1 MCGRFALY
9 APRKLIKAQFHL
21 DELFEIEPRYN
32 IAPTEDIVALTQVEG
47 RGLSATMF
55 QWGLIPSWADD
66 RKIASKLINA
76 RSESVAEKPAFRQAF
91 KKRRCIVIM
100 SGFFEWQTIEKTKQ
114 PYFIKPEQ
122 NQLIAV
128 AGLWEDWISEDGES
142 IKSCCLL
149 TRSANE
155 FMKPI
160 HDRMPVMLD
169 ESQQK
174 IWLNIDTKSEDLQSL
189 LDKPSHLKLVNHPVT
204 TQMNYAGFKSPQAIE
219 PINL

>member
-66 RKIASKLINA
+66 RKITSKLINV
-76 RSESVAEKPAFRQAF
+76 RSESVARKPAFRQAF

-100 SGFFEWQTIEKTKQ
+100 SGFFEWQTTEK
-114 PYFIKPEQ
+114 ISG
-122 NQLIAV
+122 LI
-128 AGLWEDWISEDGES
+128 
-142 IKSCCLL
+142 LL
-149 TRSANE
+149 
-155 FMKPI
+155 
-160 HDRMPVMLD
+160 
-169 ESQQK
+169 
-174 IWLNIDTKSEDLQSL
+174 SL
-189 LDKPSHLKLVNHPVT
+189 SR
-204 TQMNYAGFKSPQAIE
+204 
-219 PINL
+219 IN